1 MVTKIQNF
9 DKAYG
14 QLIYGENGMVYTIEK
29 ANITGRAE
37 MSEILAFFTV
47 ELFNVNM
54 FDKATHRDFSI
65 GIFADSKANVNIA
78 TVYPR
83 GQLFPLYKDTG
94 MSPVHFK
101 NMQYFKSY
109 VETLI
114 NRVMQ

>member
-37 MSEILAFFTV
+37 MSEILAFFNV

-65 GIFADSKANVNIA
+65 GIFADNKVNLNIA
-78 TVYPR
+78 QVYQR
-83 GQLFPLYKDTG
+83 GNLIPLFKDYPY
-94 MSPVHFK
+94 SEHFK

-114 NRVMQ
+114 NRVMR